1 MGIDSTEPRASRP
14 LDGITVLDL
23 TIALSGPF
31 ATLLLAGL
39 GARVIKVE
47 NPAGGDMSRNNAPYL
62 GASGVKLVRDRED
75 DISISAI
82 NRLRNKLGVTLNLK
96 HPRAGTVLADL
107 VRQSDIVMEN
117 FSRGVLERLG
127 FGYDFV
133 RNANPQAVFCSITGF
148 GSDGEEG
155 STKGLDTIIQ
165 ALSGV
170 MYASGDPD
178 DGPVRCGLQIADLSV
193 ALFGAIGVLAALH
206 HARRTGAGQH
216 VDVSML
222 GALTSLVAG
231 EAYDAQELCGIPLRT
246 GRTIPRLAPFGIY
259 PASDG
264 YVAICAPT
272 EGFAQYLFQAM
283 ERADFAA
290 DERFKTRDLRVKNVK
305 ALDALIEGWTRSKTM
320 AEIISKLDAAGVPV
334 AEVRDPKQAVH
345 DPRVTAR
352 QETVPL
358 AHPKYG
364 VVGNVCGSGLPIKF
378 SESDAEFD
386 QPPPGLGEHNQA
398 VYGGIL
404 GYSAGQ
410 IEEMRVAGLI

>member
-1 MGIDSTEPRASRP
+1 MGAGKTRAPGP
-14 LDGITVLDL
+14 LDGVTVLDL

-47 NPAGGDMSRNNAPYL
+47 NPAAGDMSRSNAPYL
-62 GASGVKLVRDRED
+62 GASGVKLVRTRED
-75 DISISAI
+75 DVSISAI

-96 HPRAGTVLADL
+96 HPRAKEVLGKL
-107 VRQSDIVMEN
+107 VRQSDIVIEN
-117 FSRGVLERLG
+117 FSRGVLDRLG
-127 FGYDFV
+127 FGYEFV
-133 RNANPQAVFCSITGF
+133 HAANPKTVFCSITGF
-148 GSDGEEG
+148 GSAGDES

-170 MYASGDPD
+170 MYASGGPS
-178 DGPVRCGLQIADLSV
+178 DGPVRFGLPIADLSV
-193 ALFGAIGVLAALH
+193 ALFGVIGALAALH
-206 HARRTGAGQH
+206 HAQRTGVGQY

-246 GRTIPRLAPFGIY
+246 GRTIPRLAPFGVY

-272 EGFAQYLFQAM
+272 EAFAQYLFQAIGSS
-283 ERADFAA
+283 EVAA
-290 DERFKTRDLRVKNVK
+290 DERFQTRDLRVTNVQP
-305 ALDALIEGWTRSKTM
+305 LDAVIEGWTRSKTM

-364 VVGNVCGSGLPIKF
+364 SVGEVYGSGLPIKF
-378 SESDAEFD
+378 SESDAGFD
-386 QPPPGLGEHNQA
+386 QPPPGLGQHNQA
-398 VYGGIL
+398 VYRGIL
-404 GYSAGQ
+404 GYSDTE
-410 IEEMRVAGLI
+410 IEEMRAAGVI